1 MPRRRRAVTESAAF
15 QPARTTTH
23 ESTGRCAPVRAG
35 AVALGRRS
43 PGGTPTTNGRT
54 TRLAGVV
61 RPIELSLSVT
71 IMEGRPEERAQGKA
85 ACSDNQR
92 GSYFGC
98 LKRVK
103 SWL

>member
-1 MPRRRRAVTESAAF
+1 MTACNAWVNRF
-15 QPARTTTH
+15 
-23 ESTGRCAPVRAG
+23 
-35 AVALGRRS
+35 
-43 PGGTPTTNGRT
+43 
-54 TRLAGVV
+54 AGVV
-61 RPIELSLSVT
+61 RPIEFSLSVT

-85 ACSDNQR
+85 ACSDNRR